1 MLDITPTHD
10 RFGNVSFKITSVS
23 VQIRHEDLLSIP
35 NIFIYIF
42 QIVRLALYKE
52 YLWYRSCCMED
63 DLAISCQKANEEV
76 PLTTDQQLRKP
87 LGLVGSRLLVNAAE
101 KSG

>member
-1 MLDITPTHD
+1 
-10 RFGNVSFKITSVS
+10 
-23 VQIRHEDLLSIP
+23 
-35 NIFIYIF
+35 
-42 QIVRLALYKE
+42 
-52 YLWYRSCCMED
+52 MED